1 MSREFDPND
10 FLDDENIDYE
20 TMDEYPPDSW
30 EPDFNKK
37 KVNLGEFHEGMQK
50 MVAKM
55 VTTYL
60 LSKEAE
66 EAGVVGFEIMK
77 VDGRYEGEF
86 SVKSSFIVDSR
97 KIKNRKIYEE
107 VTDEPEEDTNI
118 TPINDPDLPEF
129 VKEMLLGGLRQNNN
143 RIVGIDVNEFMKQ
156 VGKKEADKDE
166 KPKRKRGR
174 PKKDE

>member
-1 MSREFDPND
+1 MSKDFDPND
-10 FLDDENIDYE
+10 FLDDGNLDYE

-30 EPDFNKK
+30 EPDNRAKR
-37 KVNLGEFHEGMQK
+37 VHLGEFHEGMQK

-77 VDGRYEGEF
+77 VDGKYKGEF

-97 KIKNRKIYEE
+97 KIKNKEIYKDM
-107 VTDEPEEDTNI
+107 TKEEDNI

-129 VKEMLLGGLRQNNN
+129 IKEMLLDGLGQSNN

-156 VGKKEADKDE
+156 VGKKEAEKDE

-174 PKKDE
+174 PKKEE